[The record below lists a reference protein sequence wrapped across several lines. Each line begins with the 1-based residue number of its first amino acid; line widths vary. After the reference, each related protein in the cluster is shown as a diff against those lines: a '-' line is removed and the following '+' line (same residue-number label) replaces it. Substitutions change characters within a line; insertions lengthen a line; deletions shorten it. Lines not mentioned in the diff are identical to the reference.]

1 MSGIHYISVYS
12 HNSDYLAD
20 YDISIVENT
29 TPAGTHDEI
38 ADYLT
43 DGFWERRTF
52 NVEPGGALTV
62 YITDLNEAGQQ
73 LARWALEAWASVA
86 DIKFEFVE
94 NDDAQI
100 TFGDDQSEGSSFTS
114 RRGEVLV
121 GAHFNIPGDWPV
133 KYGNTLDSF
142 TFKTYLHE
150 VGHALGLGH
159 PGPYNTSVLSLAKKV
174 FLNDSCHTT
183 VMSYFDPTSDTFI
196 TASSAHPVTPMM
208 ADIVAIQNLY
218 GAPSDTHSGD
228 TVYGYQSNIDGY
240 LAQFFT
246 QWVGATDTPFETP
259 VALTLYDNDGN
270 DTLDL
275 RTDTTDQQDD
285 LRPEGISDVYG
296 LVGNLT
302 IARDTLIENFTA
314 GSGNDHITGNVAA
327 NRLDG
332 GEGDDELWGGD
343 GDDELTG
350 NGGTDWL
357 NGGAGADI
365 FLFEFWLGDT
375 TLADFTDNQ
384 DRIDLTYFELSG
396 IDELVITSDT
406 DGVTIDMSSI
416 EGGGT
421 ILLDGFDIANLDAAD
436 FIF

>member
-1 MSGIHYISVYS
+1 MSGIHYISVS
-12 HNSDYLAD
+12 GINRDYLAD

-29 TPAGTHDEI
+29 TPAGTYDEI
-38 ADYLT
+38 ANYLT

-62 YITDLNEAGQQ
+62 YITDQQ
-73 LARWALEAWASVA
+73 V
-86 DIKFEFVE
+86 
-94 NDDAQI
+94 
-100 TFGDDQSEGSSFTS
+100 
-114 RRGEVLV
+114 
-121 GAHFNIPGDWPV
+121 
-133 KYGNTLDSF
+133 
-142 TFKTYLHE
+142 
-150 VGHALGLGH
+150 
-159 PGPYNTSVLSLAKKV
+159 
-174 FLNDSCHTT
+174 
-183 VMSYFDPTSDTFI
+183 
-196 TASSAHPVTPMM
+196 
-208 ADIVAIQNLY
+208 
-218 GAPSDTHSGD
+218 
-228 TVYGYQSNIDGY
+228 
-240 LAQFFT
+240 
-246 QWVGATDTPFETP
+246 
-259 VALTLYDNDGN
+259 
-270 DTLDL
+270 
-275 RTDTTDQQDD
+275 D

-302 IARDTLIENFTA
+302 IARDTLIENFTD
-314 GSGNDHITGNVAA
+314 GSGNDHITGNEVA

-332 GEGDDELWGGD
+332 GEGDDELRGNGGDDMLEGGAGLDWASYEGSNAGVTVKLEDGMGEGGHAQGDVIADVENVRGSGYADLLVGDDSANHLDGAESDDELRGNGGDDVLEGGAGADQLEGGGGVDWLNGYIGDDEIWGGD

-350 NGGTDWL
+350 NGGTNWL

-375 TLADFTDNQ
+375 TIADFTDNQ

-421 ILLDGFDIANLDAAD
+421 ILLEGFDIANLDAAD

>member
-1 MSGIHYISVYS
+1 MKRA
-12 HNSDYLAD
+12 N
-20 YDISIVENT
+20 N
-29 TPAGTHDEI
+29 
-38 ADYLT
+38 
-43 DGFWERRTF
+43 
-52 NVEPGGALTV
+52 
-62 YITDLNEAGQQ
+62 
-73 LARWALEAWASVA
+73 
-86 DIKFEFVE
+86 
-94 NDDAQI
+94 
-100 TFGDDQSEGSSFTS
+100 
-114 RRGEVLV
+114 
-121 GAHFNIPGDWPV
+121 WPV

-174 FLNDSCHTT
+174 FLNDSYHTT

-196 TASSAHPVTPMM
+196 SASSAHPVTPMM

-246 QWVGATDTPFETP
+246 QWVGETDTPFETP

-275 RTDTTDQQDD
+275 RTDTTDQQVD

-314 GSGNDHITGNVAA
+314 GSGNDHITGNAVA
-327 NRLDG
+327 NRLNG
-332 GEGDDELWGGD
+332 GEGDDEIWGGD

-365 FLFEFWLGDT
+365 LLFEFWLGDT
-375 TLADFTDNQ
+375 TIADFTDNQ

-421 ILLDGFDIANLDAAD
+421 ILLEGFDIANLDAAD